1 MSAIP
6 VITRPVRGGHIS
18 LSNDGA
24 QTPPAFLG
32 GPFSPVGLVQPSS
45 VKTPSSIVQLVPRAP
60 VVHFF
65 VCDFANAKV
74 KTFSEQ
80 FIEQLTQNG
89 VKVYTE
95 RFMTHQPGFQVR
107 AASLNTT
114 ADFFFQIHSKTAGRG
129 DVRLYLN
136 GQPRRM
142 TREEG
147 VAEVWAW
154 WRLKSGALS
163 REEVDV
169 ISGEKMAWLLKEFAD
184 VDCEAMALDEL
195 QRSLRDAIEMRTEL
209 RSVLDRLR
217 EIEGA
222 LVNGKMKV
230 ATMRNMS
237 TDWNRE
243 PGGQLSRCLAIPV
256 VCGLSPPLRE
266 LLDVVLDESLVKV
279 QGLIAIA
286 ERESV
291 NVVEEVD
298 DHGAEVPIEGTSAH
312 DDSAWRMMIESVDDD
327 HMGSWRIAS
336 YGDVATPGDSFGK
349 TLNVAP
355 FQLDE
360 Y

>member
-18 LSNDGA
+18 LGNDGA

-45 VKTPSSIVQLVPRAP
+45 VKTPSSMVQLVPRAP

-107 AASLNTT
+107 AASLNTP

-129 DVRLYLN
+129 DVRRYLN

-169 ISGEKMAWLLKEFAD
+169 VSGEKMAWLLKEFAD

-195 QRSLRDAIEMRTEL
+195 QKSLRDAIEMRTEI

-230 ATMRNMS
+230 ASMRKVFALLLLPLTLCGIAQAEVRPSIRLRPDVAGVTVPPNICPLNFDVEGAS
-237 TDWNRE
+237 ETARVT
-243 PGGQLSRCLAIPV
+243 LSNGKLERDFGKNVRVPERFW
-256 VCGLSPPLRE
+256 RE
-266 LLDVVLDESLVKV
+266 LLQAPAYTITIHDE
-279 QGLIAIA
+279 A
-286 ERESV
+286 
-291 NVVEEVD
+291 
-298 DHGAEVPIEGTSAH
+298 
-312 DDSAWRMMIESVDDD
+312 
-327 HMGSWRIAS
+327 
-336 YGDVATPGDSFGK
+336 
-349 TLNVAP
+349 
-355 FQLDE
+355 
-360 Y
+360 